1 MKYLIFSLLILLNCA
16 SLTKKEVIEPVKET
30 KIENPLIEKVS
41 IMISSFSTGNEVAI
55 EPKKGNERSKLTFV
69 IEQLE
74 NEKYLKLD
82 FAIIPIKDI
91 IRFKATVTLKRFNNR
106 KEIERVTF
114 EIATSDREE
123 FVNQLKNILGK

>member
-1 MKYLIFSLLILLNCA
+1 MKYWIFSLLLFLNCT
-16 SLTKKEVIEPVKET
+16 SLIKKEPVEIAKP
-30 KIENPLIEKVS
+30 ENPLIEKVS
-41 IMISSFSTGNEVAI
+41 VMISSFSSGNEVTI
-55 EPKKGNERSKLTFV
+55 EPKKGTERSKLTFV

-74 NEKYLKLD
+74 NEQYLKLD

-91 IRFKATVTLKRFNNR
+91 VRFKATVTLKRFNNR
-106 KEIERVTF
+106 KEVERVTF